1 MRSEDEIR
9 DRMNFVK
16 GVLFATSNIS
26 DERGRSYEMN
36 EDFQKELKF
45 LEWVLQEDNQWVK

>member
-26 DERGRSYEMN
+26 DEYGRSYEMN

-45 LEWVLQEDNQWVK
+45 LEWVLQEDNQ

>member
-1 MRSEDEIR
+1 MRSEEEIR

-16 GVLFATSNIS
+16 GVLFATDNIS

-45 LEWVLQEDNQWVK
+45 LEWVLQEDTDER